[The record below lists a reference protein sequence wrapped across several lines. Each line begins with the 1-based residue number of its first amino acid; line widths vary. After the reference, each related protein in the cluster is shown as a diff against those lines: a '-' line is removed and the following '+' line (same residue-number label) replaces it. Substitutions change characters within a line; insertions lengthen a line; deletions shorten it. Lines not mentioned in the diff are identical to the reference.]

1 MPIKSIPIS
10 FISLCRLHYHLTLK
24 DPKEVADWEEGF
36 VKAIKG
42 RGEEFSFIQ
51 DQYGKLFIYIFCYF
65 LLLSVIFCYCL
76 LFSVIFF
83 RWISLGQVI
92 YCYFFPP
99 FCYFLFFS
107 VIFNYT
113 ELNFPCPCKL
123 SQFSQKWEISSFC
136 KKTIKSYVWIKS
148 YSKCWNWH
156 WILKLLS
163 KFLIF
168 SWKKSDLKKYKLLL
182 SSFESVS
189 LLS

>member
-51 DQYGKLFIYIFCYF
+51 DQYGKFMFSFVIFFYC
-65 LLLSVIFCYCL
+65 LLLSVIVCYCL

-92 YCYFFPP
+92 YCYFFP
-99 FCYFLFFS
+99 LF
-107 VIFNYT
+107 VIFC
-113 ELNFPCPCKL
+113 FV
-123 SQFSQKWEISSFC
+123 F
-136 KKTIKSYVWIKS
+136 
-148 YSKCWNWH
+148 
-156 WILKLLS
+156 
-163 KFLIF
+163 
-168 SWKKSDLKKYKLLL
+168 LL
-182 SSFESVS
+182 SSTTMS
-189 LLS
+189 LIFLVLVTWVNFLKSGKFQVFVRKP